1 MTITKG
7 IYSKAELRA
16 SPNKGGA
23 IVPDTI
29 IVHDTA
35 GALNTMGSVAWL
47 CNPQARASAHFVIG
61 RDGKIFQ
68 LVSCNVKAWHAG
80 VSKLGDRSNVNDFSI
95 GIEFVNPGHLAPS
108 GTHESRASFGGI
120 FDNKQYRIE
129 ARPAL
134 PSHPAGNWMPYTEA
148 QLNAGLALCLD
159 IRDAYNIQHL
169 QPHWYISPGRKI
181 DTNPLFPLVRFQ
193 GRIAGREDAHL
204 QGILRKDAL
213 VRRWPTFF
221 DSNNIFDHPEK
232 VEILGKEL
240 HDIQGT
246 DIPTALFGRRLEWTR
261 IKFEETIAFVDP
273 KDIVEI

>member
-7 IYSKAELRA
+7 IYSKAELCA
-16 SPNKGGA
+16 SPNKGGV
-23 IVPDTI
+23 ITPDTI

-108 GTHESRASFGGI
+108 GTHESRASFGAI
-120 FDNKQYRIE
+120 FDNKRYRIE
-129 ARPAL
+129 ARPASS
-134 PSHPAGNWMPYTEA
+134 SHPAGNWMPYTEA
-148 QLNAGLALCLD
+148 QLDAGLALCLS
-159 IRDAYNIQHL
+159 IRDTYAIGHL
-169 QPHWYISPGRKI
+169 EPHWYISPGRKI

-193 GRIAGREDAHL
+193 GRMVGREDTQTWGVLAK
-204 QGILRKDAL
+204 GAL

-232 VEILGKEL
+232 VEILGREL
-240 HDIQGT
+240 HEIQGT

-261 IKFEETIAFVDP
+261 IKFGEMVAFVDP
-273 KDIVEI
+273 EDIVEI